1 MGKKQKKSKLAKRM
15 KKLNK
20 KMKKL
25 QMKASKL
32 HKKMAGGKGTKVDR
46 SDASI
51 I

>member
-1 MGKKQKKSKLAKRM
+1 MGKKSEIAKKM

-20 KMKKL
+20 KMMRLQKKTAKL
-25 QMKASKL
+25 Q
-32 HKKMAGGKGTKVDR
+32 KKMKNAGDKGTKVDR